1 MHQRRAN
8 ADRNI
13 PEVWTI
19 SARALIGRLA
29 RTRSIVKY
37 GGNPHLDRMNVAG
50 PLGPYVEVVVRS
62 LLEQAL
68 HSFAKHLYE

>member
-1 MHQRRAN
+1 
-8 ADRNI
+8 
-13 PEVWTI
+13 
-19 SARALIGRLA
+19 
-29 RTRSIVKY
+29 VKY

-68 HSFAKHLYE
+68 HEPDVSQKRLYDWRCSAGNAVKHSAAHSGESFDRKGLG